1 MNYEELVLRA
11 DALFKQYGKIITG
24 HGLTRKELRLLERKG
39 LIEKKLMKNKDT
51 GAAINEWKPVS
62 LAEELIAKNIKIA

>member
-39 LIEKKLMKNKDT
+39 LIEGQLMENKDT
-51 GAAINEWKPVS
+51 GSLIYEWKPVS
-62 LAEELIAKNIKIA
+62 LAAELIAKNTKIA